1 MFGSLKQVPLF
12 SPIAEQMENVKK
24 KQNKK
29 RQEDKKKVGHQLF

>member
-24 KQNKK
+24 NKT
-29 RQEDKKKVGHQLF
+29 KKDRKTRKK